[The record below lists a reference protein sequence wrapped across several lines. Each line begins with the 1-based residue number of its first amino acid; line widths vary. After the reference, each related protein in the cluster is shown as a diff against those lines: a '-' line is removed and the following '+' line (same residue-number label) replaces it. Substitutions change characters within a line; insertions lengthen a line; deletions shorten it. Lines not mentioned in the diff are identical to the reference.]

1 MIEIITTCDKKMA
14 MELEEIENEIFST
27 AWPSQTI
34 KNKINSRE
42 FKYWIY
48 KKDDKVIAYL
58 GIQFIDDV
66 IEILGIGVIEKY
78 RNNGIANELMNQL
91 MKYFNQSPQIKIL
104 LEVRESNS
112 TARNLYINF
121 GFNKISKRKNY
132 YTNEDADIYLKE
144 KIYV

>member
-1 MIEIITTCDKKMA
+1 MIEIISTCDKKMA
-14 MELEEIENEIFST
+14 MELEEIENKIFST

-42 FKYWIY
+42 FKYWTY
-48 KKDDKVIAYL
+48 KKDEKVIAYL

-104 LEVRESNS
+104 LEVRESNR

>member
-58 GIQFIDDV
+58 GIQFVDDV

-91 MKYFNQSPQIKIL
+91 MKYFNQSPQLKIL

>member
-1 MIEIITTCDKKMA
+1 MIEIISTCDKKMA

-42 FKYWIY
+42 FKYWTY
-48 KKDDKVIAYL
+48 KKDEKVIAYL
-58 GIQFIDDV
+58 GIQFVDDV

-91 MKYFNQSPQIKIL
+91 MKYFNQSPQLKIL

-132 YTNEDADIYLKE
+132 YKNEDADIYLKE

>member
-58 GIQFIDDV
+58 GIQFVDDV

>member
-42 FKYWIY
+42 FKYWTY

>member
-1 MIEIITTCDKKMA
+1 MIEIISTCDKKMA
-14 MELEEIENEIFST
+14 MELEEIENKIFST

-42 FKYWIY
+42 FKYWTY
-48 KKDDKVIAYL
+48 KKDEKVIAYL

>member
-1 MIEIITTCDKKMA
+1 MIEIISTCDKKMA
-14 MELEEIENEIFST
+14 MELEEIENKIFST

-42 FKYWIY
+42 FKYWTY

>member
-1 MIEIITTCDKKMA
+1 MIEIISTCDKKMA

-58 GIQFIDDV
+58 GIQFVDDV

-91 MKYFNQSPQIKIL
+91 MKYFNQSPQLKIL

>member
-1 MIEIITTCDKKMA
+1 MIEIISTCDKKMA
-14 MELEEIENEIFST
+14 MELEEIENKIFST

-34 KNKINSRE
+34 KNKINSGE
-42 FKYWIY
+42 FKYWTY

-132 YTNEDADIYLKE
+132 YTNEDTDIYLKE

>member
-42 FKYWIY
+42 FKYWTY
-48 KKDDKVIAYL
+48 KKDEKVIAYL

>member
-1 MIEIITTCDKKMA
+1 MIEIISTCDKKMA
-14 MELEEIENEIFST
+14 MELEEIENKIFST

-91 MKYFNQSPQIKIL
+91 MKYFNQSPQLKIL

>member
-1 MIEIITTCDKKMA
+1 MIEIISTCDKKMA

-42 FKYWIY
+42 FKYWTY

>member
-1 MIEIITTCDKKMA
+1 MIEIISTCDKKMA

-42 FKYWIY
+42 FKYWTY
-48 KKDDKVIAYL
+48 KKDEKVIAYL

>member
-42 FKYWIY
+42 FKYWTY

-91 MKYFNQSPQIKIL
+91 MKYFNQSPQLKIL

>member
-1 MIEIITTCDKKMA
+1 MIEIISTCDKKMA

-48 KKDDKVIAYL
+48 KKDEKVIAYL

>member
-1 MIEIITTCDKKMA
+1 MIEIISTCDKKMA

>member
-1 MIEIITTCDKKMA
+1 MIEIISTCDKKMA

-42 FKYWIY
+42 FKYWTY
-48 KKDDKVIAYL
+48 KKDEKVIAYL

-132 YTNEDADIYLKE
+132 YKNEDADIYLKE